1 MHGTTKP
8 KFNNVTEIL
17 LFHIYM
23 KLNIFRTKNR
33 PSSLLFFHIQKEY
46 VFFSK
51 SQHYLVILFI
61 YLFQADDMYRPLF

>member
-1 MHGTTKP
+1 MQGPTNP
-8 KFNNVTEIL
+8 KFNNVSGIV

-23 KLNIFRTKNR
+23 KLNIFRAKNR
-33 PSSLLFFHIQKEY
+33 LLPLLCFYIQKEY

-61 YLFQADDMYRPLF
+61 YLFQADDMCRPLF